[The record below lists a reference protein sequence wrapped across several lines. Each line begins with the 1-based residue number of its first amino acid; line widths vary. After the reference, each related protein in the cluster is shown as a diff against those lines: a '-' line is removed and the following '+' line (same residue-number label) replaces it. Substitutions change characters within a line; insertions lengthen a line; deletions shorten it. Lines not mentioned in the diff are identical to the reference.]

1 MAHIQTTDLLASV
14 VAGDVARLRT
24 MLPPA
29 SDPVEDGPLDM
40 LRRVTPLMG
49 AAAFGNEAMV
59 EQLLLHGA
67 DPARRDATRRDAA
80 GRSVGAYARA
90 AGRPHLAARLDTV
103 VEKENTIW

>member
-1 MAHIQTTDLLASV
+1 MAHIQTTDLLAVV

-29 SDPVEDGPLDM
+29 GDPAEDGPLDA
-40 LRRVTPLMG
+40 LRRVTPLMV

-67 DPARRDATRRDAA
+67 DPARRDAA
-80 GRSVGAYARA
+80 GRTVAAYARA
-90 AGRPHLAARLDTV
+90 TGHPHLAARLDTV

>member
-1 MAHIQTTDLLASV
+1 MVHIRTADLLAVV

-29 SDPVEDGPLDM
+29 GDPAEDGPLDT
-40 LRRVTPLMG
+40 LRRVTPLMV

-67 DPARRDATRRDAA
+67 DPARRDAA
-80 GRSVGAYARA
+80 GRTVAAYARA
-90 AGRPHLAARLDTV
+90 TGHPHLATRLDTV

>member
-1 MAHIQTTDLLASV
+1 MAHIQTTDLLAVV

-29 SDPVEDGPLDM
+29 GDPTEDRPLDT
-40 LRRVTPLMG
+40 LHGVTPLMV

-59 EQLLLHGA
+59 ERRLPHGA
-67 DPARRDATRRDAA
+67 DPARRDAA
-80 GRSVGAYARA
+80 GRSVAAYARA
-90 AGRPHLAARLDTV
+90 TGHPHLAARLDTV